1 MVDLLEAENIKY
13 GILYRTEKL
22 LKRSFAKQY
31 RFGRIPSESIR
42 RATRRPFRNE
52 DSRGSFFL
60 TAAGLT
66 MTCYAFEEATSK
78 FLPFDKYRTALAT
91 LMENVSTATIT
102 TQMDY
107 LEHDALG

>member
-1 MVDLLEAENIKY
+1 
-13 GILYRTEKL
+13 
-22 LKRSFAKQY
+22 
-31 RFGRIPSESIR
+31 
-42 RATRRPFRNE
+42 
-52 DSRGSFFL
+52 
-60 TAAGLT
+60 

-107 LEHDALG
+107 LEHDANDYDIYIRNPTAKDLPYLPKIYHICQRFTIFARSIRRTRKGGLAMDMDPPKRRGT